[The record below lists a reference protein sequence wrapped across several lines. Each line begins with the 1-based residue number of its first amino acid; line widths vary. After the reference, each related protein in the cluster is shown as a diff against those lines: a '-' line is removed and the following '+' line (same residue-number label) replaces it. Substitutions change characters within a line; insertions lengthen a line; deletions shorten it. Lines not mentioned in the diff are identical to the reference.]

1 MGSNSLRD
9 GYTIARRTMSKN
21 NPLVKVSNL
30 TKRYGSTT
38 ALDDISLSVE
48 TGEAFGLLGPNGA
61 GKSTLMKVV
70 ATLTEPT
77 AGRVTV
83 AGLDVIG
90 RPDEVRSRVGY
101 IPQETALDHWLTGRQ
116 ALTLFADMYKVP
128 PDERENRIDRVL
140 HRVDLA
146 DRANEKI
153 DGYSGGME
161 RRLEIAAG
169 LLHDPQ
175 LVIFDEPTLGLDP
188 AMRRQTWEY
197 VRELRAAGATVLIAT
212 HYLDEAAELCDRV
225 AVMAEGGIAAVD
237 SPDALKERHD
247 NSFGE
252 AFETITAGKV
262 VA

>member
-1 MGSNSLRD
+1 M
-9 GYTIARRTMSKN
+9 RTYD
-21 NPLVKVSNL
+21 PLVDGSNL
-30 TKRYGSTT
+30 TKKYGSTT
-38 ALDDISLSVE
+38 ALEAVSLSVE
-48 TGEAFGLLGPNGA
+48 AGEAFGLLGPNGA
-61 GKSTLMKVV
+61 GKSTLMKIL

-83 AGLDVIG
+83 DGIDVTE
-90 RPDEVRSRVGY
+90 RPDTVRSRVGY

-116 ALTLFADMYKVP
+116 VLLLFADMYKLP
-128 PDERENRIDRVL
+128 ASERDHRIERVL
-140 HRVDLA
+140 DRVDLA
-146 DRANEKI
+146 DRADERI
-153 DGYSGGME
+153 DGYSGGMK

-175 LVIFDEPTLGLDP
+175 LVVFDEPTLGLDP

-197 VRELRAAGATVLIAT
+197 VRELRTAGATVLLST

-225 AVMAEGGIAAVD
+225 AVLADGQVAAVD

-247 NSFGE
+247 DSFGD
-252 AFETITAGKV
+252 AFETITAGEV

>member
-1 MGSNSLRD
+1 MG
-9 GYTIARRTMSKN
+9 KN
-21 NPLVKVSNL
+21 DPLVKVSNL
-30 TKRYGSTT
+30 TKRYGSKT
-38 ALDDISLSVE
+38 ALDDVSLSIE

-61 GKSTLMKVV
+61 GKSTLMKVI

-77 AGRVTV
+77 DGRVTV
-83 AGLDVIG
+83 DGLDVID

-116 ALTLFADMYKVP
+116 ALSLFADMYKVP
-128 PDERENRIDRVL
+128 PDERDNRLERVL
-140 HRVDLA
+140 TQVDLA
-146 DRANEKI
+146 DRAAEKI

-197 VRELRAAGATVLIAT
+197 VRELRAAGASVIIAT
-212 HYLDEAAELCDRV
+212 HYLDEAAELCGRV
-225 AVMAEGGIAAVD
+225 ALMSEGEIAAVD

-247 NSFGE
+247 DSFGE
-252 AFETITAGKV
+252 AFETITAGQV